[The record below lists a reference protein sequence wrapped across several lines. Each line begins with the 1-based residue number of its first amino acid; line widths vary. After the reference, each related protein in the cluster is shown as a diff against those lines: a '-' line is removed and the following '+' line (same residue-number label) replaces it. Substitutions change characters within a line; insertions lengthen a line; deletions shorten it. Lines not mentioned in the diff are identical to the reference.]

1 MSKLTTIFE
10 DYSDSQLIDFCT
22 DALTNGCHWDTCITI
37 DDSTGD
43 IANQLCKERL
53 EELVNWFYEFYELDP
68 DAELDLNE
76 LNAGY
81 FVDDDPNSR
90 TSAYETETGTLIL
103 VQSHS
108 L

>member
-1 MSKLTTIFE
+1 MSKLTTVFE
-10 DYSDSQLIDFCT
+10 DYNDSQLIVFCI

-43 IANQLCKERL
+43 IANQRCKVRF
-53 EELVNWFYEFYELDP
+53 EELVDWFYEFYGLDP
-68 DAELDLNE
+68 NSELDLDR
-76 LNAGY
+76 LYAGAL
-81 FVDDDPNSR
+81 VDDDPDSR

-103 VQSHS
+103 VQSHP

>member
-10 DYSDSQLIDFCT
+10 DYSDSKLIDFCLES
-22 DALTNGCHWDTCITI
+22 LTEGCRWDTCITI

-43 IANQLCKERL
+43 ITKRQCRARL
-53 EELVNWFYEFYELDP
+53 NALVDWFCEFYEIDP
-68 DAELDLNE
+68 DDGIDLDSLYE
-76 LNAGY
+76 GTL
-81 FVDDDPNSR
+81 VDDDPDSR

-103 VQSHS
+103 VQSHP